1 MQRKK
6 HHLTCPALLPTLL
19 PMPVCSVRFS
29 WQPARRCLLIA
40 ACLLAALYG
49 DSSAKGETQLKP
61 FEPYFLSLRFN
72 ETYMRSGPGRQYPAL
87 WVYRRLGMPIE
98 IIGHFDDWRK
108 VRDFQGDIGWML
120 SNQLQRRR
128 AVIVLLPEVGLYKD
142 PDTSSVKIARL
153 GKDVVARVQ
162 RCDHE
167 WCRLLIDRHEGW
179 TRRGG
184 LWGLAEEETL
194 P

>member
-1 MQRKK
+1 MLARS
-6 HHLTCPALLPTLL
+6 ARSSSPT
-19 PMPVCSVRFS
+19 VRRS
-29 WQPARRCLLIA
+29 LQVAV
-40 ACLLAALYG
+40 CLLAALYG
-49 DSSAKGETQLKP
+49 DSSAKGEVQLKP
-61 FEPYFLSLRFN
+61 FQPYFLSLRFN

-87 WVYRRLGMPIE
+87 WVYRRLGMPVQ

-108 VRDFQGDIGWML
+108 VRDFQGDVGWML

-128 AVIVLLPEVGLYKD
+128 AVIVLLPEVGLYKE

-153 GKDVVARVQ
+153 GKEVVARVQ
-162 RCDHE
+162 RCNYE
-167 WCRLLIDRHEGW
+167 WCRLLVGRHEGW

>member
-1 MQRKK
+1 MQPSTVSERFAKKK
-6 HHLTCPALLPTLL
+6 HTLML
-19 PMPVCSVRFS
+19 AYSTSSSFGVRCGL
-29 WQPARRCLLIA
+29 RVA
-40 ACLLAALYG
+40 ACLVAALYCEG
-49 DSSAKGETQLKP
+49 SARGEAQLRP

-87 WVYRRLGMPIE
+87 WVYRRLGLPIE

-153 GKDVVARVQ
+153 GKEVVARVQ
-162 RCDHE
+162 RCDSE
-167 WCRLLIDRHEGW
+167 WCRLVVGRHEGW

-184 LWGLAEEETL
+184 LWGLGEEETL

>member
-1 MQRKK
+1 M
-6 HHLTCPALLPTLL
+6 LA
-19 PMPVCSVRFS
+19 CSVRPS
-29 WQPARRCLLIA
+29 RQSQRARRSLQIA
-40 ACLLAALYG
+40 IGKAMTMGMVLGMVLCLLAALYG
-49 DSSAKGETQLKP
+49 GNSAMGQTPLKP
-61 FEPYFLSLRFN
+61 FDPYFLSLRFN

-108 VRDFQGDIGWML
+108 VRDFQGDVGWML

-128 AVIVLLPEVGLYKD
+128 AVIVLLPEVGLYKE
-142 PDTSSVKIARL
+142 PDTKSVKIARL
-153 GKDVVARVQ
+153 GKEVVARVQ